1 MSILSSHFI
10 IETIGR
16 VDQGDLFQTDQSERL
31 LSYKS
36 NFSQRKT
43 IRTWSEYPLVSI
55 NNNFKIS
62 LMTSSEVNLSLFV

>member
-1 MSILSSHFI
+1 
-10 IETIGR
+10 
-16 VDQGDLFQTDQSERL
+16 SEML